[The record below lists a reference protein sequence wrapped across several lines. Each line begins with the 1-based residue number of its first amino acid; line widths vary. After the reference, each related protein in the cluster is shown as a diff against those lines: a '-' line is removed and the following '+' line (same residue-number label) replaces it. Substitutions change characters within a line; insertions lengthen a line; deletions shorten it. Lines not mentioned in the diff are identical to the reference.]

1 MKIGFIGIGNMGGA
15 LAKAVGQADDTELLL
30 SNHNPA
36 KAQGLA
42 EELGARLASNEKIA
56 AQAEVIFLGVKPYLI
71 ADLVSQLAPL
81 AKPGTIWVSMAAG
94 VTLTSLAQHLPE
106 ENLIRIM
113 PNTPVAIG
121 QGMTTYSLTNAELAP
136 VVENLL
142 APSGQLMQVP
152 ENLIDAATALAGC
165 GPAFVYQ
172 MIEALTDAGV
182 EQGIQAA
189 DAKFLV
195 AQTLLGSAQMVLDS
209 DKHPAQLRQEV
220 TSPGGSTIAGV
231 ASLEKNGFRSA
242 LMQAISAAVQRTQE
256 LGK

>member
-1 MKIGFIGIGNMGGA
+1 MKIGFIGIGNMGGS
-15 LAKAVGQADDTELLL
+15 LAKAVAKAEDTELLL

-36 KAQGLA
+36 KAQELA
-42 EELGARLASNEKIA
+42 EELGARLASNEEIA
-56 AQAEVIFLGVKPYLI
+56 AQADVVFLGVKPYLI

-94 VTLTSLAQHLPE
+94 VTLTSLSQYLPA
-106 ENLIRIM
+106 ENLVRIM

-121 QGMTTYSLTNAELAP
+121 QGMTTYSLTNADLAP
-136 VVENLL
+136 LVETLL

-152 ENLIDAATALAGC
+152 ESLIDAATALAGS

-220 TSPGGSTIAGV
+220 TSPGGSTIAGI